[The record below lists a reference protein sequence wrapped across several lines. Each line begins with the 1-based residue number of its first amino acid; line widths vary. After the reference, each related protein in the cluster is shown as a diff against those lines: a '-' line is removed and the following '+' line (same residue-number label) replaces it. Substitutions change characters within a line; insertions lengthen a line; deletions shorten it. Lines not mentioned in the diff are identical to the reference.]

1 MLFKE
6 FLLSALLAP
15 LVSIQP
21 LSLAATTTDHVFLG
35 FDSLHKQ
42 ILSTHDCVK
51 NFDGGAGQTLLC
63 GYELYNLMTSSN
75 SARKTLADL
84 DSVPADQVY
93 TYLSHYH
100 DIRTSIKEI
109 LNTASSKT
117 DHLDSAGLK
126 AFATIILRGFAKE
139 RATYETLSKQKLPV
153 DNHTELAGP
162 VKNLGNEF
170 EKALADFL

>member
-1 MLFKE
+1 MLFKQ

-15 LVSIQP
+15 LASIQP

-51 NFDGGAGQTLLC
+51 DFDGGAGQTLLC

-75 SARKTLADL
+75 SARNTLANL
-84 DSVPADQVY
+84 DSVPADQVF

-109 LNTASSKT
+109 LNTASSK
-117 DHLDSAGLK
+117 
-126 AFATIILRGFAKE
+126 
-139 RATYETLSKQKLPV
+139 V
-153 DNHTELAGP
+153 
-162 VKNLGNEF
+162 
-170 EKALADFL
+170 